1 MQINA
6 IPKRFNRPFVI
17 IRKER
22 LRNKE
27 VTLLCCDLS
36 NELLELNTPESV
48 RLLELCN
55 GRRTVTEIINML
67 ADEVGLSVSDIKNDA
82 LKLFGVLEEYGVI
95 FYDTTSL
102 YKHTL
107 RGISGRP
114 FLDYLQKNGITHFS
128 APLNVRFLTTL
139 RCDARC
145 RYCYLSAGRD
155 GLKRFRNEMTT
166 EQIKKLMDQCD
177 KFGAV
182 SVGFMGGEPFLRKDA
197 IELIDYSL
205 KLKIFTPRSTN
216 GTILSD
222 EKIAKELAILQMPIF
237 SASK

>member
-95 FYDTTSL
+95 FYDTT
-102 YKHTL
+102 
-107 RGISGRP
+107 
-114 FLDYLQKNGITHFS
+114 
-128 APLNVRFLTTL
+128 A
-139 RCDARC
+139 
-145 RYCYLSAGRD
+145 
-155 GLKRFRNEMTT
+155 MT
-166 EQIKKLMDQCD
+166 I
-177 KFGAV
+177 
-182 SVGFMGGEPFLRKDA
+182 
-197 IELIDYSL
+197 
-205 KLKIFTPRSTN
+205 
-216 GTILSD
+216 
-222 EKIAKELAILQMPIF
+222 
-237 SASK
+237 